1 MFICMFQFV
10 NRYYILQKKNYDDI
24 TIEGKCQNNL
34 VVSFILFLPLV
45 YMFWNVFSFSLYYL
59 RWLLE
64 LSISPFFT
72 HILHDYE
79 LDCTINCVVHIY

>member
-24 TIEGKCQNNL
+24 MIEGKCQNNL

-45 YMFWNVFSFSLYYL
+45 Y
-59 RWLLE
+59 
-64 LSISPFFT
+64 IIP
-72 HILHDYE
+72 
-79 LDCTINCVVHIY
+79 